1 MDGNSKAG
9 LPQDSSQA
17 APNRG
22 NSQMSAGNNPLQKTL
37 QTDTQLVVGMVL
49 GSMFHDGGVQQIIQ
63 MVQQAGNDAPAAAA
77 HAIYVGIAQ
86 ARHALEQ
93 QGIPVDDKIW
103 VMKGGVL
110 NQLVAEVGKLLASA
124 LGAQFASRDF
134 LAATAQAVVQIMK
147 QQEQGEAE
155 ESSEE
160 ESAETPDE
168 EAVEDGQGGLLA
180 PQMQGGV

>member
-1 MDGNSKAG
+1 MDGNSQA
-9 LPQDSSQA
+9 LLTRQA
-17 APNRG
+17 APDRSG
-22 NSQMSAGNNPLQKTL
+22 SQMSAGNNPLQKAL

-49 GSMFHDGGVQQIIQ
+49 GSIFHDGGVQQIIQ
-63 MVQQAGNDAPAAAA
+63 MVQQSGNDAPAAAA

-124 LGAQFASRDF
+124 LGQQFASNGF
-134 LAATAQAVVQIMK
+134 MTATAQAVVQIMK
-147 QQEQGEAE
+147 QQEQGSMQEG
-155 ESSEE
+155 SPEE
-160 ESAETPDE
+160 ETAESPDE
-168 EAVEDGQGGLLA
+168 EDAEDMQGGLAA